1 MAPERV
7 EAAESKVATSARAT
21 AAVTRT
27 KASGQSLE
35 GPGTAWGGASMG
47 ETMWGAR
54 AVDGVVVA
62 VAVGAEAKVSG
73 LTAAAMGTTEAVT
86 MRETTR
92 TREATGVAGNGG
104 RNKFCTGTS
113 RLLVTT

>member
-1 MAPERV
+1 
-7 EAAESKVATSARAT
+7 
-21 AAVTRT
+21 
-27 KASGQSLE
+27 
-35 GPGTAWGGASMG
+35 MG

-92 TREATGVAGNGG
+92 TREATGVAGNWG

-113 RLLVTT
+113 RLPVTT

>member
-1 MAPERV
+1 
-7 EAAESKVATSARAT
+7 
-21 AAVTRT
+21 
-27 KASGQSLE
+27 
-35 GPGTAWGGASMG
+35 
-47 ETMWGAR
+47 MWGAR

-73 LTAAAMGTTEAVT
+73 LTAAAMGTTEEVT

-92 TREATGVAGNGG
+92 TREATLPGVAGNGG